1 MLFLSPRNGRPAT
14 GGHDREK
21 GYKKRDNRWAIS
33 FLSHFVRL
41 QGVEPWTP

>member
-1 MLFLSPRNGRPAT
+1 MLFFESAQRPASNGRARK
-14 GGHDREK
+14 GK